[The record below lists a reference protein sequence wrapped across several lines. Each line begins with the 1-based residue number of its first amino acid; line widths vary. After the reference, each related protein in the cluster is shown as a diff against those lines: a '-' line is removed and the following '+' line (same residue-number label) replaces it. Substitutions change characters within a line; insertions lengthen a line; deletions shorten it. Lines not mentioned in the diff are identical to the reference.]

1 MSHTW
6 VRVTLPDTKFTH
18 IIPQDDRPSHSV
30 HNCPCGT
37 RIHHDRYTRITVHNA
52 WDGERHQLYT
62 YETGIDE
69 PIHPDPKVAARFRE
83 ENISDCPN
91 GCKIYSDPLSDVLVL
106 AHNWNYG
113 CKIKK
118 EDL

>member
-6 VRVTLPDTKFTH
+6 VRVPLPESRDFH
-18 IIPQDDRPSHSV
+18 VVPSDDKPSHSA
-30 HNCPCGT
+30 HNCPCGPRRERDKALT
-37 RIHHDRYTRITVHNA
+37 VTVHTA
-52 WDGERHQLYT
+52 WDGERYQLYT

-69 PIHPDPKVAARFRE
+69 PIHPDPQVAARFRE
-83 ENISDCPN
+83 EYISDCPN
-91 GCKIYSDPLSDVLVL
+91 GCKVYSDPLSDVLVL